1 MVKIPES
8 SALSGVFTTNNFKSA
23 PVKNCIKKF
32 KKKLKGN
39 KLLAIN
45 AGNANAGTGLAGE
58 KDLELLLNSLSSMT
72 GVEVKNI
79 LPFST
84 GVIGER
90 LQIKSLTSAFEK
102 CSKSLKKNNFNNLA
116 TSIMTTDKKVKISK
130 RVVKIGNKK
139 FSILGVAK
147 GVGMIEPNMATTLS
161 LSLIHI

>member
-1 MVKIPES
+1 MLDEIEIGCATTNSKYKKRLDCALVKIPES

-72 GVEVKNI
+72 GVEIKNI
-79 LPFST
+79 HPKET
-84 GVIGER
+84 
-90 LQIKSLTSAFEK
+90 
-102 CSKSLKKNNFNNLA
+102 
-116 TSIMTTDKKVKISK
+116 IS
-130 RVVKIGNKK
+130 
-139 FSILGVAK
+139 
-147 GVGMIEPNMATTLS
+147 ET
-161 LSLIHI
+161 SLIKLKNK